1 VNLQFANQPMGN
13 YNISLVNNSG
23 QIVYSSTKNHAGG
36 SATQIMELPSSVAK
50 GAYQLE
56 IIAPDNS
63 RQIQK
68 LLIK

>member
-1 VNLQFANQPMGN
+1 
-13 YNISLVNNSG
+13 
-23 QIVYSSTKNHAGG
+23 
-36 SATQIMELPSSVAK
+36 MELPSSVAK